1 MRNILK
7 IFVYIFILSIFI
19 LYIEYSKSNSNL
31 QYETWIDT
39 KNVFGNGEYQQYTN
53 DNGTLDLYNMKYN
66 CPIIYSVTNYIE
78 KGEKVYFKGYTY
90 GLNSKTLEVF
100 AILDLNTNVIQ
111 YNVKNQ
117 KFYDYMIMYS
127 NQMINDG
134 KLVIIDNFNDFDAN
148 DRNIFKELIEN

>member
-100 AILDLNTNVIQ
+100 AILDLNTNVNQ

>member
-1 MRNILK
+1 M
-7 IFVYIFILSIFI
+7 SIFI

-100 AILDLNTNVIQ
+100 AILDLNTNVNQ

>member
-1 MRNILK
+1 MKNILK
-7 IFVYIFILSIFI
+7 IFVYIFILIIFI
-19 LYIEYSKSNSNL
+19 LYIEYSNSNSNL

-78 KGEKVYFKGYTY
+78 KGEKVYFEGYTY

>member
-1 MRNILK
+1 MK

-100 AILDLNTNVIQ
+100 AILDLNTNVNQ

>member
-90 GLNSKTLEVF
+90 GLNPKTLEVF

>member
-19 LYIEYSKSNSNL
+19 LYIEYSNSNSNL

>member
-134 KLVIIDNFNDFDAN
+134 KLVIIDNFNDVISAY
-148 DRNIFKELIEN
+148 LL

>member
-1 MRNILK
+1 M
-7 IFVYIFILSIFI
+7 
-19 LYIEYSKSNSNL
+19 
-31 QYETWIDT
+31 
-39 KNVFGNGEYQQYTN
+39 
-53 DNGTLDLYNMKYN
+53 
-66 CPIIYSVTNYIE
+66 
-78 KGEKVYFKGYTY
+78 
-90 GLNSKTLEVF
+90 F

>member
-134 KLVIIDNFNDFDAN
+134 KLVIIDK
-148 DRNIFKELIEN
+148 ILSL

>member
-111 YNVKNQ
+111 CNVKNQ

>member
-1 MRNILK
+1 MK